1 MVEGLKLWAER
12 FEIEQEQRENEV
24 RVWLKHLF
32 ILLCRIESHQF
43 TARVFK
49 IAFMFSRDGE
59 FMTLEEFD
67 YIAVY
72 LNHIHKTP
80 LSESGPGGPSQLS
93 KGLFL
98 LEVKGSVN
106 PSKPA
111 FFKAEI

>member
-1 MVEGLKLWAER
+1 MDQVFL
-12 FEIEQEQRENEV
+12 
-24 RVWLKHLF
+24 
-32 ILLCRIESHQF
+32 ILLSWIEPHQF

-59 FMTLEEFD
+59 FMTLEELD

-72 LNHIHKTP
+72 LDYIHKTP
-80 LSESGPGGPSQLS
+80 LSESGPGRPSQLS

-98 LEVKGSVN
+98 LEVKGAVT
-106 PSKPA
+106 PSKPT